1 MAARKVRF
9 TSNFDLFQSAAASW
23 RDTLFCEL
31 APDPPRPEELPEAV
45 RGAML
50 EYGDAATELALRVL
64 ELLSESLGL
73 PSDHLREMGC
83 ARSLNVASHYYPPC
97 PEPHLT
103 LGTSR
108 HADATFLTVL
118 LQDAM
123 GGLQVL
129 LDRGGWVDVPPLP
142 GALIVNIGDF
152 LQAPTHTLSPRH
164 IVWIPIS
171 LEIVCI

>member
-1 MAARKVRF
+1 
-9 TSNFDLFQSAAASW
+9 
-23 RDTLFCEL
+23 
-31 APDPPRPEELPEAV
+31 
-45 RGAML
+45 ML

-129 LDRGGWVDVPPLP
+129 LDRGGWVNVPPLP

-152 LQAPTHTLSPRH
+152 LQAPTHTLSPHH
-164 IVWIPIS
+164 IVWISIS